1 MKTFFRRLALYIFA
15 IWSFFPLYWLLNTSF
30 KTSKDA
36 LARPPTF
43 IFKPILKNY
52 LDVIQN
58 NEVWGYFVDSLI
70 VALGTTFFGL
80 LIGIPAAYVLA
91 RFKFKGN
98 ADFGFW
104 ILSTRMTPPIAMLIP
119 FFIMYLK
126 LGILDTHLGLIIAH
140 VGLNLSIIVWL
151 MRGFYEEI
159 PMEIEEASYVDGSSF
174 FQTFYKIAVPLS
186 LPGISA
192 VGIITFLFSWNEFLF
207 ALVLG
212 DSVVRTSPVGLYGF
226 VGYQQIYWGQLSAS
240 ASLLLIPV
248 LFFVFL
254 FQKPLITGLTFGSF
268 K

>member
-119 FFIMYLK
+119 FFIMLFFIVSKFKTKINYNDKK
-126 LGILDTHLGLIIAH
+126 LI
-140 VGLNLSIIVWL
+140 
-151 MRGFYEEI
+151 
-159 PMEIEEASYVDGSSF
+159 
-174 FQTFYKIAVPLS
+174 
-186 LPGISA
+186 
-192 VGIITFLFSWNEFLF
+192 FLFVINIVPIILMFLTSLF
-207 ALVLG
+207 IGAKI
-212 DSVVRTSPVGLYGF
+212 RTM
-226 VGYQQIYWGQLSAS
+226 
-240 ASLLLIPV
+240 
-248 LFFVFL
+248 
-254 FQKPLITGLTFGSF
+254 
-268 K
+268 